1 MPRTMLQEEVY
12 FEVTLA
18 YKIKMHGRPNFR
30 WPSVLF
36 PRLKG
41 PDIGQTSKGLTEL
54 STTYDQNPPKSQLTA
69 IPFSQNP
76 KLAGCSHFVGCAE
89 DSFFKILVWKR
100 RNKRHQRARESGTK
114 TVLQTASSS
123 FLQRENTVQHVQKLL
138 GYLFSWYQMR
148 FLQSFNRYLLSPYC
162 GPATIL
168 GSRYSHE

>member
-1 MPRTMLQEEVY
+1 MLQEEVY

-114 TVLQTASSS
+114 RQCSRRPPLPFSKGKTLSSMSRNCWAIYLAGTRWDSFSRSIDIYWVPTVGLQP
-123 FLQRENTVQHVQKLL
+123 F
-138 GYLFSWYQMR
+138 
-148 FLQSFNRYLLSPYC
+148 
-162 GPATIL
+162 
-168 GSRYSHE
+168 